1 MGRMVHIKGT
11 SFMTK
16 IKYIHEHDPG
26 GVWDKIVNELE
37 PEFAQQVRNSLLNHQ
52 WYEDRYFVRL
62 CCLMDKY
69 LGRGDKALIWESGRL
84 SAHETSILYKAFF
97 RIGSAE
103 FILKMAPVFFKQLVD
118 SGILRAQNETD
129 PESKINKYRLI
140 IEGCQTQ
147 YPDLWLSIA
156 GFIQGA
162 MEVTK
167 VRDIKVEICK
177 QGVVPHSSCE
187 IMVSYNR

>member
-1 MGRMVHIKGT
+1 MVNIKGT

-37 PEFAQQVRNSLLNHQ
+37 PEFAQEVRKSLLSNQ
-52 WYEDRYFVRL
+52 WYADRYFVHL
-62 CCLMDKY
+62 CSLMDKY

-84 SAHETSILYKAFF
+84 SAHETSVLYKAFF

-103 FILKMAPVFFKQLVD
+103 FLFKMAPVFFKQLVD
-118 SGILRAQNETD
+118 TGTLRAQNESA
-129 PESKINKYRLI
+129 PGSKSFKYRLI

-156 GFIQGA
+156 GFIQGG
-162 MEVTK
+162 MEVTQ

-177 QGVVPHSSCE
+177 QRVVPHSSCE
-187 IMVSYNR
+187 VLASYSR